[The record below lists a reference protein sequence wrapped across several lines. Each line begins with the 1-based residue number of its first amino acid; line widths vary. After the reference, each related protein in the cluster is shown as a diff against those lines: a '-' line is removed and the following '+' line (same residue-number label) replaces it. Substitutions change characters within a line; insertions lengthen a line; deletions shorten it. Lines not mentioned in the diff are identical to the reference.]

1 MKIFKDF
8 SSELKSIDVER
19 RTITA
24 VASTETPDRYG
35 DVVLQNGWVLDNF
48 LKNPVIPW
56 GHDYKQP
63 PIAKAIDIRVEGN
76 KLVFTA
82 QFPEKGI
89 NPTADMVFDMYRT
102 GFLKAF
108 SVGFIPIEYEQNEY
122 GGYTYKKQ
130 ELLEISAVTVPA
142 NQEALVMAFKDFMQE
157 RKDLEEKAVVPYQDL
172 PLADMDTEW
181 DAAKARKNV
190 AKWASSDGSGDKDK
204 IDWAKYRKAFLWYD
218 AENQE
223 NFGSYKLPIADVFD
237 GKLKAVPKAIFA
249 AAAAIQGARGGVDIP
264 DADKEKIKKILEKYY
279 KKMDR
284 TPPWAEEMVNMEE
297 ILGKLDELKEEL
309 KNLIEKILAEL
320 DEIKAKLFEEGEK
333 KQVEEKNKVDP
344 EELKNLIEK
353 ILKEG

>member
-24 VASTETPDRYG
+24 VASTEVPDRYG

-218 AENQE
+218 AENKE

-237 GKLKAVPKAIFA
+237 GRLKAVPKAIFA

-284 TPPWAEEMVNMEE
+284 TPPWSEEMIDMEK
-297 ILGKLDELKEEL
+297 ILGKLDELK
-309 KNLIEKILAEL
+309 AEL